1 MHKNQP
7 KYTEK
12 WQAENVERL
21 TIKPNLKYRLSERI
35 QAQIEKGCA
44 KSRQDYIIQAVL
56 SRLEQD
62 EKAQE

>member
-1 MHKNQP
+1 MP
-7 KYTEK
+7 KKQTEYSAK
-12 WQAENVERL
+12 WQADNIEQIL
-21 TIKPNLKYRLSERI
+21 IKPNLKYRLSERI
-35 QAQIEKGCA
+35 QEQIEKGCA